1 MNKKLLIASLVVSSI
16 VGTSLKADAFYV
28 GAGVGSS
35 KTKVRVDDLDIKGDE
50 KTAFSVYSGMEIPL
64 PLIPIRAEI
73 EYLHLKSDKDGND
86 ATTYGASANAYVG
99 LPLLPIIKPYV
110 GMGLGYMQ
118 QELKMPLIDEDNGL
132 ILGKLKDK
140 SDWTVVPQYML
151 GFDISLPLIP
161 IAGGVEYRY
170 IDTKFKGFND
180 DDGDF
185 SAKSKIHTFLVKA
198 RVKF

>member
-1 MNKKLLIASLVVSSI
+1 MNTKIISTGLILSSLI
-16 VGTSLKADAFYV
+16 LMAPKADAYYI
-28 GAGVGSS
+28 GASVGSS
-35 KTKVRVDDLDIKGDE
+35 KTKVRVDDMNIKGDE

-73 EYLHLKSDKDGND
+73 EYLHLKSDKDGSD

-118 QELKMPLIDEDNGL
+118 QELKMPIVEDDGS
-132 ILGKLKDK
+132 ISGKLKDK
-140 SDWTVVPQYML
+140 SDWTVVPQYMIGL
-151 GFDISLPLIP
+151 DVSLPIIP
-161 IAGGVEYRY
+161 VAGGVEYRY

-180 DDGDF
+180 EDGDF
-185 SAKSKIHTFLVKA
+185 SAKSKIHTFLMKA
-198 RVKF
+198 RIKF